1 MTEKENLIK
10 KIANT
15 MILKSPKKIENEDD
29 KFLVFEECVLAFSD
43 LSEEQLQSGRVKYS
57 RLKNSFGIDTGKFRE
72 LCLSGDNAI
81 DLESKSFRAWQSVNK
96 AISGIGS
103 YSSPCFKDSR
113 ISETIRI
120 LGGWKWLCGQ
130 NTDQLNTFIKN
141 DFIKNYKGLTNIN
154 QEFDPLLK
162 GTFNE
167 KPSLIGYNHDEEEKV
182 LAEIEEFEKVQT
194 KIIGKIRDKLIEN
207 KNND

>member
-1 MTEKENLIK
+1 MKEKEDLIK

-15 MILKSPKKIENEDD
+15 MILKSPKKIDSEDD
-29 KFLVFEECVLAFSD
+29 IFLVFEECVLALSD

-72 LCLSGDNAI
+72 LCLSGDGAI
-81 DLESKSFRAWQSVNK
+81 DLESKSFRAWQSVNR
-96 AISGIGS
+96 AISGLGS

-167 KPSLIGYNHDEEEKV
+167 KPSLIGYNPNEEEKV
-182 LAEIEEFEKVQT
+182 LIEIETSEKANK
-194 KIIGKIRDKLIEN
+194 KIMEKFSERLIETE
-207 KNND
+207 KQS